1 MSQNSKKRTLSFVVP
16 LLAGLFVSKALWVG
30 VDYKFLPKEG
40 VDKEYKSEIKPLYYR
55 YSLASKKEAP
65 KPIIRKKPK
74 VKKVVKKPKPKPKP
88 KPLKIKKFK
97 LKGIIYEN
105 PKKGIATVEYLG
117 KSFVLERGEDL
128 EGFKLVR
135 FEPKAVLFKKDGKTY
150 KVELFSKEKA
160 KKSKRSTPR
169 PHTNKRASKPA
180 PAKKKEQAQA
190 GVQKDIQQDGDVT
203 VISKN
208 LFNKY
213 KKDIGAIR
221 KNIGVM
227 PYTENNKLK
236 GFKVRYIK
244 KGSDF
249 DRVGIKTGDI
259 ITAINGEELT
269 DLSVPMRFFNNID
282 TITNA
287 TITIKRGN
295 EEKELEYEVR

>member
-1 MSQNSKKRTLSFVVP
+1 MSQVSKKKSLSVFVP

-40 VDKEYKSEIKPLYYR
+40 VEKEHKSQIKPLYYR
-55 YSLASKKEAP
+55 YTLASKKDVP
-65 KPIIRKKPK
+65 KPVIKKRKPVIKKHKVKAKPK
-74 VKKVVKKPKPKPKP
+74 A
-88 KPLKIKKFK
+88 KPLQIRKFK

-105 PKKGIATVEYLG
+105 PKQGIATIEYLG
-117 KSFVLERGEDL
+117 KSFVLAINEEI
-128 EGFKLVR
+128 EGFKLVE
-135 FEPKAVLFKKDGKTY
+135 FQPKAIIFERDGKTY
-150 KVELFSKEKA
+150 KLDLFSEPKNKIKNT
-160 KKSKRSTPR
+160 KKRVF
-169 PHTNKRASKPA
+169 NKTTKINNMP
-180 PAKKKEQAQA
+180 KKKEETPKQTE
-190 GVQKDIQQDGDVT
+190 KEDIQQDGDVT

-208 LFNKY
+208 LFDKY

-221 KNIGVM
+221 KNIGVSAYM
-227 PYTENNKLK
+227 EGDKLK

-269 DLSVPMRFFNNID
+269 DLSVPMKFFSNLD
-282 TITNA
+282 EITNA
-287 TITIKRGN
+287 TITIQRGN